1 MRDVPIGRNAPA
13 AVAPI
18 NFAARR
24 REIVSCIVTP
34 TLTAILVGWAFWV
47 NRRCRRFLPS
57 RLIFLTGSRFR
68 RNSDRLAEQTRI
80 GFHDQPVDGHES
92 DISSLRL
99 LDYVLERKPIAVI
112 GLFHQTIFDGANFF
126 RGLLGANVIFADV
139 KNHALNKL
147 EGMSQH

>member
-68 RNSDRLAEQTRI
+68 RNSDRLAEQAHRISRSTRRRARKRYQLI
-80 GFHDQPVDGHES
+80 AASKNGLVKKADHS
-92 DISSLRL
+92 DRFSLK
-99 LDYVLERKPIAVI
+99 YVM
-112 GLFHQTIFDGANFF
+112 GLTSLHNFQQKY
-126 RGLLGANVIFADV
+126 R
-139 KNHALNKL
+139 
-147 EGMSQH
+147 